1 MKSCMT
7 RKRRRPGSP
16 SQRQDARV
24 ATLVTM
30 PGPRH
35 SRLQAKNKAKQTRE
49 ATQRTTRNMLKLARP
64 SSSQC
69 SPSARRH
76 GRQTQRTHQDTERQ
90 RQRAPPP
97 RGAQRGGVFSAARS
111 LTHTSNDIGRVTN
124 AHRTIQHHTR
134 AGQPACTTCTGDR
147 RGVRLRREHDDGTRQ
162 SDRDRTDSDHS
173 HTDAALLLAGKRGCD
188 PLGRAGLE
196 QLCSRHA
203 CWASVE
209 NRLSV
214 ERGVGTYQRKT
225 A

>member
-1 MKSCMT
+1 M
-7 RKRRRPGSP
+7 
-16 SQRQDARV
+16 QRW
-24 ATLVTM
+24 
-30 PGPRH
+30 
-35 SRLQAKNKAKQTRE
+35 
-49 ATQRTTRNMLKLARP
+49 
-64 SSSQC
+64 SQC
-69 SPSARRH
+69 QVPDTADSRPKTRQSRREKQHNVPRGTCSNLPVRPPANAHPLQDDTGDKH
-76 GRQTQRTHQDTERQ
+76 GVLIRTLRGSGREHHH
-90 RQRAPPP
+90 P
-97 RGAQRGGVFSAARS
+97 RGAQRGGLFSAARS